1 MPISR
6 RAAVALAWLAAVVGA
21 TAIGL
26 TAVGAIGAGI
36 VGAAP
41 APLTEAQ
48 VRSLL
53 STTSVPSAPTALP
66 PAPTSAP
73 TVLASAGGT
82 VLATC
87 VDGAVQI
94 VSATPAQGYQLHGES
109 GEDPGRVR
117 FESGSGRVEM
127 QLSCRDG
134 VPEASVRVKD

>member
-41 APLTEAQ
+41 APLSEAE
-48 VRSLL
+48 VRALL
-53 STTSVPSAPTALP
+53 ATSPVPFTPTAA
-66 PAPTSAP
+66 PAPGPTAP

-87 VDGAVQI
+87 VDGTVRI
-94 VSATPAQGYQLHGES
+94 VAATPAQGYQLHDES

-117 FESGSGRVEM
+117 FESGAGRVEM

-134 VPEASVRVKD
+134 VPEASVRARD

>member
-1 MPISR
+1 MPFTR
-6 RAAVALAWLAAVVGA
+6 RAAAALAWLAAVVGA

-36 VGAAP
+36 VGASP
-41 APLTEAQ
+41 APLTEGQ
-48 VRSLL
+48 VRALL
-53 STTSVPSAPTALP
+53 ATSPVPFSPTSAPQP
-66 PAPTSAP
+66 GPAAP

-82 VLATC
+82 VLASC
-87 VDGAVQI
+87 VDGAVRI
-94 VSATPAQGYQLHGES
+94 VSKNPAQGYQLHDEP

-127 QLSCRDG
+127 QLSCRDE